1 VLSWLGAVQHGS
13 WSISGWWLSPTPLK
27 NDGVKVSWDLLF
39 PIYGKRTN
47 LQHPQPD
54 MYHLYLSFGW
64 VSAWSLYRLSTLKC
78 VVRYTLHSKS
88 THPRS
93 IRCSTNI
100 SREFVI
106 KPRDTQAQAVMT
118 NAQMSPALHPG
129 IDERRLRLSTSGKRS
144 HSQHIIQHTHK
155 SRKQLE
161 QWKNAGNLCV
171 NFVKI
176 LVATLKEKTQSS
188 TSFCTP
194 E

>member
-1 VLSWLGAVQHGS
+1 M
-13 WSISGWWLSPTPLK
+13 T
-27 NDGVKVSWDLLF
+27 F

-129 IDERRLRLSTSGKRS
+129 IDERTLRPSTSGKRS
-144 HSQHIIQHTHK
+144 HSQHIIQHTHTRHANSLNSEK
-155 SRKQLE
+155 KCWKPVCQFRENLSSHTERKDTE
-161 QWKNAGNLCV
+161 
-171 NFVKI
+171 
-176 LVATLKEKTQSS
+176 
-188 TSFCTP
+188 
-194 E
+194 